1 MLRKLENIYIF
12 LYLVKWSLK
21 ELFVLENM
29 NLLVVLV
36 ERIGVDSFFE
46 SLYNDIGLYFVNFI
60 DFLFCGIFSDIVSL
74 WFEVFNV
81 VDDFEIVC
89 EKVF

>member
-21 ELFVLENM
+21 ELFVLENR

-36 ERIGVDSFFE
+36 ERICVDSFFE
-46 SLYNDIGLYFVNFI
+46 SLYNDIGLYIVNFI
-60 DFLFCGIFSDIVSL
+60 DFLFCGIFSGMVSL